1 VGDVLGRRRGAGGG
15 GLRRRAPVGG
25 RWGPGYA
32 GGRAAAVCQ
41 GGHMTRAQLDK
52 RPGDVAAMFD
62 KVAPRYDLLNDV
74 LSLGQDRWW
83 RKVVAKAVGARP
95 GERVLDLAAGTGTS
109 SVTFTAEGAACV
121 ACDFSLGMLR
131 AGVERLGAQDARA
144 HPSGPPAEARPPSP
158 SGSGAAGPGSSGLGA
173 AGPGPSGLGAAGP
186 GPSGLGPAGPGSSGP
201 GAAGP
206 GPVRFVAGDALRLP
220 FGDQAFDAVTISFG
234 LRNVAD
240 PDAAL
245 ADMFRVTRPGG
256 RLVIC
261 EFGHLPS
268 PRLDAIYGRYLMA
281 ALPAV
286 ARRLSP
292 AGDAYEYLAESIR
305 DWPSREE
312 LAQRIGGAGWS
323 AVRWRDLT
331 LGVVT
336 VHTARRRGG

>member
-1 VGDVLGRRRGAGGG
+1 
-15 GLRRRAPVGG
+15 
-25 RWGPGYA
+25 
-32 GGRAAAVCQ
+32 
-41 GGHMTRAQLDK
+41 MTRANLDK

-62 KVAPRYDLLNDV
+62 RVAPRYDLLNDV

-83 RKVVAKAVGARP
+83 RKVVAQAVGARA

-109 SVTFTAEGAACV
+109 SVTFTAAGATCV

-131 AGVERLGAQDARA
+131 AGTERLGAQ
-144 HPSGPPAEARPPSP
+144 EAR
-158 SGSGAAGPGSSGLGA
+158 
-173 AGPGPSGLGAAGP
+173 
-186 GPSGLGPAGPGSSGP
+186 
-201 GAAGP
+201 P

-220 FGDQAFDAVTISFG
+220 FGDRAFDAVTISFG

-245 ADMFRVTRPGG
+245 AEMFRVTRPGG

-286 ARRLSP
+286 ARRISP

-312 LAQRIGGAGWS
+312 LAHRIGGAGWS

-336 VHTARRRGG
+336 VHAARRRSG

>member
-1 VGDVLGRRRGAGGG
+1 
-15 GLRRRAPVGG
+15 
-25 RWGPGYA
+25 
-32 GGRAAAVCQ
+32 
-41 GGHMTRAQLDK
+41 MTRARLDK

-74 LSLGQDRWW
+74 LSFGQDRWW
-83 RKVVAKAVGARP
+83 RKVVAKAVGARA

-109 SVTFTAEGAACV
+109 SMTFTAAGAACV

-131 AGVERLGAQDARA
+131 AGVERLGAQDA
-144 HPSGPPAEARPPSP
+144 PARPPGP
-158 SGSGAAGPGSSGLGA
+158 PGRDRPARPGATESGPGA
-173 AGPGPSGLGAAGP
+173 TE
-186 GPSGLGPAGPGSSGP
+186 SGP
-201 GAAGP
+201 GAAGSGP
-206 GPVRFVAGDALRLP
+206 GAAQAGPVRFVAGDALRLP

-245 ADMFRVTRPGG
+245 AEMFRVTRAGG

-305 DWPSREE
+305 DWPGREE
-312 LAQRIGGAGWS
+312 LAQLIGDAGWS

-331 LGVVT
+331 MGVVT

>member
-1 VGDVLGRRRGAGGG
+1 
-15 GLRRRAPVGG
+15 
-25 RWGPGYA
+25 
-32 GGRAAAVCQ
+32 
-41 GGHMTRAQLDK
+41 MTRAQLDK

-83 RKVVAKAVGARP
+83 RKVVARAVRARA

-109 SVTFTAEGAACV
+109 SVTFTADGAACV
-121 ACDFSLGMLR
+121 ACDFSLGMLQ
-131 AGVERLGAQDARA
+131 AGVGRLGATGPDAA
-144 HPSGPPAEARPPSP
+144 VPVPDAGASPAAQ
-158 SGSGAAGPGSSGLGA
+158 
-173 AGPGPSGLGAAGP
+173 
-186 GPSGLGPAGPGSSGP
+186 
-201 GAAGP
+201 P

-220 FGDQAFDAVTISFG
+220 FGDRAFDAVTISFG

-245 ADMFRVTRPGG
+245 AEMFRVTRPGG

-286 ARRLSP
+286 ARRISP

-312 LAQRIGGAGWS
+312 LAHRIGGAGWS

-336 VHTARRRGG
+336 VHTARRRAG